1 MSLYWKLEQDFI
13 GDDQYVGYYVP
24 WITLGGLQLST
35 STQRDS
41 SSTTVDSKLVLFL
54 ILFLIIERRFPTL

>member
-41 SSTTVDSKLVLFL
+41 CCILNFL
-54 ILFLIIERRFPTL
+54 LQPKEIHLLQQ